1 MAINLEMNQYLKAL
15 GQRIRCEL
23 NDLKRTTESAASELQ
38 IPLKELKDIIDGKK
52 DEETTFRLIERLS
65 KIYPID
71 GKDLYLLMDDTING
85 IRYMSASKSYA
96 SRRIFK
102 RRNRFGEL
110 KPYYEYRDTAMS
122 RLCLFKPEWIS
133 MLREVENDDPNNPD
147 MVLNKGH
154 NLHQNTLFVGP
165 VNFYWE
171 DINGI
176 KHCSQMETR
185 DSNYITPFIK
195 HSFTKRNK
203 K

>member
-1 MAINLEMNQYLKAL
+1 
-15 GQRIRCEL
+15 
-23 NDLKRTTESAASELQ
+23 
-38 IPLKELKDIIDGKK
+38 
-52 DEETTFRLIERLS
+52 
-65 KIYPID
+65 
-71 GKDLYLLMDDTING
+71 MDDTING
-85 IRYMSASKSYA
+85 VRYRSASKSYA

-176 KHCSQMETR
+176 KHCSEMETR

-195 HSFTKRNK
+195 HSFTKRVKSDFAYIVACTNGGEVARAQREAYALGPEILGKYILNFRK
-203 K
+203 KNEASIQLIINIFNELYS